1 MYTNAI
7 LTRRKERRIDN
18 ITSLSSRVNS
28 VIGLILT
35 LLVNFLRRTSFQLN
49 GAIVLLILLLRLLI
63 RLIRIALHVNS

>member
-7 LTRRKERRIDN
+7 LTGRKERRIDN
-18 ITSLSSRVNS
+18 ITSLPSRVNS

-63 RLIRIALHVNS
+63 RLIRITLHVNS